1 MWNYHELKRYEIM
14 KTQEQDKVTVLIG
27 LVVGGKYVNGNFKIK
42 MNESDV
48 NQISEKY
55 DAALKASGLDQE
67 EFGPKF
73 YEQLKASAPTLAAA
87 IDEAIY
93 AALQDGLQGELDPE
107 DQSELQ
113 EAGSAG
119 PVQDEKGNWY
129 IAIYDGL
136 NFDINL
142 SDWPRT
148 FSY

>member
-1 MWNYHELKRYEIM
+1 M
-14 KTQEQDKVTVLIG
+14 KVQEQDKVTVLIG
-27 LVVGGKYVNGNFKIK
+27 LMIGGKYENDNFKIK

-48 NQISEKY
+48 NQIAEKY
-55 DAALKASGLDQE
+55 AAALKASGLEHE

-73 YEQLKASAPTLAAA
+73 YEQLKASAPALAAA
-87 IDEAIY
+87 IEEAIY

-113 EAGSAG
+113 AAGFAG

-136 NFDINL
+136 SFDINL

>member
-1 MWNYHELKRYEIM
+1 M
-14 KTQEQDKVTVLIG
+14 KVQEQDKAMVLIG
-27 LVVGGKYVNGNFKIK
+27 LIIGGKYENDDFKIK

-73 YEQLKASAPTLAAA
+73 YEQLKVSAPALAAA
-87 IDEAIY
+87 IEEAIY
-93 AALQDGLQGELDPE
+93 AALQDGLKGELDPE

-113 EAGSAG
+113 EAGFAG

>member
-27 LVVGGKYVNGNFKIK
+27 LVVGSKCENDDFKIK

-67 EFGPKF
+67 EFGLKF

-87 IDEAIY
+87 IEEAIY

-113 EAGSAG
+113 EAGFAG
-119 PVQDEKGNWY
+119 PVRDEKGNWY